1 MHYRAIMVAF
11 MALSALLCAGVYAFP
26 RPDEIKAVRSEL
38 GLDANRLKA
47 LSEAE
52 HTQGPGQSLP
62 VLRYSVINLSG
73 YDSQK
78 EVDEWLQ
85 TPGLDAVIHRSS
97 MGTDGSDNAYTRRSA
112 TANHANYHWGA
123 YHFIR
128 PNGSGR
134 EQATWFVRTLL
145 NSPDHPKTV
154 LLVVDA
160 EYKSGSNSPH
170 PTLAQIVDCVQRV
183 HELTGKYPGIYTGQD
198 YLSEQ
203 FRRARYDPK
212 TQDVFDNTWLW
223 VARYSAKPTSLI
235 FPQVSPPPWDRWTL
249 WQVSDKERPTPM
261 LEGMKAEVNVF
272 KGERTDLEEFW
283 SRNAWDY
290 QLKGSL
296 D

>member
-1 MHYRAIMVAF
+1 MNYRAFMVAF
-11 MALSALLCAGVYAFP
+11 MALSALLCAGAYAFP

-38 GLDANRLKA
+38 GLDANRLNA

-52 HTQGPGQSLP
+52 RTLGPGQSLP
-62 VLRYSVINLSG
+62 VLRWSVINLSE
-73 YDSQK
+73 YDPQK

-85 TPGLDAVIHRSS
+85 TSGLHAVIHRSS
-97 MGTDGSDNAYTRRSA
+97 MGTNGLDKAYTRRSA
-112 TANHANYHWGA
+112 AAIHANYLWGA

-128 PNGSGR
+128 PDGSGK
-134 EQATWFVRTLL
+134 EQATCFVRRLVK
-145 NSPDHPKTV
+145 SPDHPKTV

-160 EYKSGSNSPH
+160 EYRSGSKGPH
-170 PTLAQIVDCVQRV
+170 PTLAQIVDCVKRV

-203 FRRARYDPK
+203 FRKASYDPM
-212 TQDVFDNTWLW
+212 TQDLFDNTWLW
-223 VARYSAKPTSLI
+223 VARYSASYTNLI
-235 FPQVSPPPWDRWTL
+235 FPKVSPPPWDRWTL
-249 WQVSDKERPTPM
+249 WQVSDNKSPTPM
-261 LEGMKAEVNVF
+261 LEGMKAEMNVF
-272 KGERTDLEEFW
+272 KGERTDLETFW